1 MSKSSHFVSSSIEHV
16 LLGLARGLREA
27 QAVLDEMPP
36 TDSYGRPRSTY
47 HLPYLDFTIKATM
60 ETSDQADAPAPIRA
74 KGMNSAR
81 LQKIPALRLKMPS
94 LSANA
99 DPDSSST
106 ELTSTF
112 SGRLVSIPPS
122 NSLPT
127 NRLVT
132 RALTDEAKPTV
143 RHILV
148 NLSNTAGDLIGG
160 AAIEFNLDTE
170 ASEKL
175 SQLAGAPDTFTAD
188 KIRSAIRFSHRVVD
202 TDEQGNAE
210 ISVELTGKM
219 PAGANIVLLINSG
232 PALTQLILSP

>member
-1 MSKSSHFVSSSIEHV
+1 
-16 LLGLARGLREA
+16 
-27 QAVLDEMPP
+27 
-36 TDSYGRPRSTY
+36 
-47 HLPYLDFTIKATM
+47 
-60 ETSDQADAPAPIRA
+60 
-74 KGMNSAR
+74 
-81 LQKIPALRLKMPS
+81 MPS

-148 NLSNTAGDLIGG
+148 NLSNTAGDLING

-175 SQLAGAPDTFTAD
+175 SQLAGAPESFSED
-188 KIRSAIRFSHRVVD
+188 KIRSAVRFSHRVVD

-210 ISVELTGKM
+210 ISVELIGKM
-219 PAGANIVLLINSG
+219 PATANIVLLINSG
-232 PALTQLILSP
+232 PTLTQLILSP